1 MNALPFRADWFR
13 SAWLQLRPEYRFY
26 CEFCSFFDESMA
38 EAEGAPASDTAEA
51 ATL

>member
-1 MNALPFRADWFR
+1 LFCA
-13 SAWLQLRPEYRFY
+13 FY
-26 CEFCSFFDESMA
+26 HEFCSFFDESVA